1 MRCHERGNLG
11 ANRRC
16 GRIGDD
22 VSSAQRI
29 EREIFR
35 PRKLVGA
42 VHDCHEPLGKH
53 GYKSEIGFVVDVG
66 RERELVA
73 VALEVFQQRLRE
85 ALENVDLRVFSV
97 LVAIA
102 FNKRWEVVALDGI
115 NRSNVD
121 ASCWRPCVLVSQRDT
136 LFKCVHRFG
145 GVLVELFSIFRELD
159 FAPFALEEGNA
170 QFAFELRYGVGKRRL
185 RYEQLFRGMSV
196 VLHFSE
202 FAEVIQLRKVHDAP
216 FLGF

>member
-16 GRIGDD
+16 RRVGDD
-22 VSSAQRI
+22 ISSAQRI

-42 VHDCHEPLGKH
+42 VHDRHEPLGKH
-53 GYKSEIGFVVDVG
+53 GTKVRSGLLSS
-66 RERELVA
+66 REGELVA

-102 FNKRWEVVALDGI
+102 FNKVMEVVALDGV
-115 NRSNVD
+115 NRSNV
-121 ASCWRPCVLVSQRDT
+121 VL
-136 LFKCVHRFG
+136 
-145 GVLVELFSIFRELD
+145 
-159 FAPFALEEGNA
+159 P
-170 QFAFELRYGVGKRRL
+170 VGDPAC
-185 RYEQLFRGMSV
+185 S
-196 VLHFSE
+196 
-202 FAEVIQLRKVHDAP
+202 
-216 FLGF
+216 